1 MVMTTYSMFYTGTK
15 AHLIKRGDGDFVMQ
29 PNERKLIR
37 YRLLDKN
44 YKNGAIICLI
54 LLFITNVGET
64 LTMTVPPEEYMAKT
78 VEHCQFSNRF
88 LATVLETGQTWV
100 AEDDF
105 SLEKPN
111 LSIRIHPELGP
122 KVGRL
127 CKILMS
133 FVNPLKEDLT
143 GCYFTI
149 ECPGVITSTKRRFR

>member
-1 MVMTTYSMFYTGTK
+1 MPHY
-15 AHLIKRGDGDFVMQ
+15 KR
-29 PNERKLIR
+29 
-37 YRLLDKN
+37 
-44 YKNGAIICLI
+44 GAIICLI
-54 LLFITNVGET
+54 LLSIANVGET

>member
-1 MVMTTYSMFYTGTK
+1 MGPFNY
-15 AHLIKRGDGDFVMQ
+15 
-29 PNERKLIR
+29 ER
-37 YRLLDKN
+37 
-44 YKNGAIICLI
+44 GAIICLI
-54 LLFITNVGET
+54 LLIITNVGET

-143 GCYFTI
+143 GCYFAI